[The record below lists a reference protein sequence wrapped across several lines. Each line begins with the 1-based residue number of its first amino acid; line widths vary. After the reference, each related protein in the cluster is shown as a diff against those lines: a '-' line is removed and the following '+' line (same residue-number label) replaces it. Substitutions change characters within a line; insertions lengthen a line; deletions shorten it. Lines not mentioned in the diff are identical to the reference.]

1 MAINIYE
8 TPDVFL
14 TKTNHENPPH
24 NKIIFEE
31 YFYNWFIN
39 NNITTDRVYLPI
51 FWTNYNISRN
61 FGSDDMSDIKIFLS
75 NLDKNKKYFTIVQYA
90 DGILQN
96 IDELDIKIFGCG
108 GGGLMTI
115 SDKNIGY
122 PTPLVCQPN
131 PNINV
136 NKNRDILCSFVGV
149 IRGRHKVREKMQQLL
164 KGNGF
169 LISERLTYNKF
180 TDIMER
186 SIFSLCP
193 RGYGKTSFRICES
206 LQHQSIPI
214 YIYDTP
220 WIPFKDVFD
229 FNEIGILIHESD
241 INKIPDIIKNKT
253 SEDIKGYVKNGK
265 EVYEKYFS
273 FDGLCQQIIENL

>member
-1 MAINIYE
+1 MNIE
-8 TPDVFL
+8 KTPDVFL
-14 TKTNHENPPH
+14 IKTNHTNPPH

-31 YFYNWFIN
+31 YFYHWFIN
-39 NNITTDRVYLPI
+39 NNIITDRVYLPI
-51 FWTNYNISRN
+51 LWTNYNISRN
-61 FGSDDMSDIKIFLS
+61 YGMGDMSDIKNFLS
-75 NLDKNKKYFTIVQYA
+75 KLDKNKKYFTIVQYA

-96 IDELDIKIFGCG
+96 IDELDIKIFGSG
-108 GGGLMTI
+108 GGGQRTI
-115 SDKNIGY
+115 SDKNLGY

-136 NKNRDILCSFVGV
+136 SKNRDILCSFVGV
-149 IRGRHKVREKMQQLL
+149 IRGRHKVREKIQQLL

-220 WIPFKDVFD
+220 WIPFKDIFD
-229 FNEIGILIHESD
+229 FNKIGILIHESD
-241 INKIPDIIKNKT
+241 INKIPGIIKNKT
-253 SEDIKGYVKNGK
+253 TEDIKSYIKNGK
-265 EVYEKYFS
+265 EIYEKYFS